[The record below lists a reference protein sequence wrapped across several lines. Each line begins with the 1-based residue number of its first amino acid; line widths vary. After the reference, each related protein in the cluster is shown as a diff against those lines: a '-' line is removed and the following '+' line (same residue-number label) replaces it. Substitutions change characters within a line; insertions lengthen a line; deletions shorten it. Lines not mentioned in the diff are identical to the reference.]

1 MGFVLIMLD
10 ILVGRGYC
18 KFVAF
23 FQAVFFR
30 IMIKLFVLGT
40 KFIVIIVNLGLPV
53 YANMPPS
60 YLYY

>member
-1 MGFVLIMLD
+1 MGIVSIKLD
-10 ILVGRGYC
+10 ILVGRGYR

-30 IMIKLFVLGT
+30 IRIKFFVFGT
-40 KFIVIIVNLGLPV
+40 KFISIIINLGLLV

-60 YLYY
+60 YIYF

>member
-10 ILVGRGYC
+10 KLVGRGYR

-30 IMIKLFVLGT
+30 IMIKFFILGT
-40 KFIVIIVNLGLPV
+40 KFIVIIVNLGLLV
-53 YANMPPS
+53 YPNMPPS
-60 YLYY
+60 YIYY

>member
-10 ILVGRGYC
+10 ILVGRGYR

-23 FQAVFFR
+23 FQAVLFR

-53 YANMPPS
+53 YANKPPS